1 VVKETTEVGMRGFR
15 SRGDAAA
22 DFEHWV
28 AVRYPALRRTAYLLC
43 GGDPHAADDL
53 TQTTLAKLY
62 LAWGKVRDHDR
73 IDAYVRRIMLNE
85 HRSSWRR
92 AFRHHEVPAE
102 HLPERAAP
110 SDAGLDGERDAVW
123 AFVQTLPPKQRAVI
137 VLRYYEDLSETEIA
151 AALGISPGTVKSQAS
166 RALAALRQRLPE
178 HPDINRPGGF
188 ERPEN
193 DWREA
198 R

>member
-1 VVKETTEVGMRGFR
+1 MRGVR
-15 SRGDAAA
+15 GRGDAA

-53 TQTTLAKLY
+53 TQTTLARLY

-92 AFRHHEVPAE
+92 AFRRREVTTE
-102 HLPERAAP
+102 HLPDRPAP
-110 SDAGLDGERDAVW
+110 GDAGLDGERDAVW
-123 AFVQTLPPKQRAVI
+123 VFVQTLPPKQRAVI
-137 VLRYYEDLSETEIA
+137 VLRYYEDLSEAEIA
-151 AALGISPGTVKSQAS
+151 TALGISTGTVKSQAS

-178 HPDINRPGGF
+178 HPEVTGPD
-188 ERPEN
+188 RPEN
-193 DWREA
+193 DRREA

>member
-1 VVKETTEVGMRGFR
+1 MRVVR
-15 SRGDAAA
+15 SGDDAAA

-53 TQTTLAKLY
+53 TQMTLAKLY

-73 IDAYVRRIMLNE
+73 IEAYVRRIMLNE

-92 AFRHHEVPAE
+92 ASRRHEVVME
-102 HLPERAAP
+102 LLPERAAA
-110 SDAGLDGERDAVW
+110 SQEYDGARDEVW
-123 AFVQTLPPKQRAVI
+123 ALVQTLPRKQRAVI
-137 VLRYYEDLSETEIA
+137 VLRYYEDLSEAEIA
-151 AALGISPGTVKSQAS
+151 DALGISVGTVKSQAS
-166 RALAALRQRLPE
+166 RALAKL
-178 HPDINRPGGF
+178 
-188 ERPEN
+188 
-193 DWREA
+193 REA

>member
-1 VVKETTEVGMRGFR
+1 MVKETTEVGMRGFR
-15 SRGDAAA
+15 SRGDATA

-62 LAWGKVRDHDR
+62 LSWGKVRDHDR

-102 HLPERAAP
+102 HLPDHPAP
-110 SDAGLDGERDAVW
+110 GDAGLDGERDAVW

-137 VLRYYEDLSETEIA
+137 VLRYYEDLSEIEIA

-178 HPDINRPGGF
+178 HPEID
-188 ERPEN
+188 RPEH

>member
-1 VVKETTEVGMRGFR
+1 VVKDTTEVGMRGVR
-15 SRGDAAA
+15 SGGDTAA

-53 TQTTLAKLY
+53 TQTTLARLY

-73 IDAYVRRIMLNE
+73 IEAYVRRIMLNE

-92 AFRHHEVPAE
+92 ASRRHEVVME
-102 HLPERAAP
+102 LLPERAAA
-110 SDAGLDGERDAVW
+110 SQEYDGARDEVW
-123 AFVQTLPPKQRAVI
+123 ALVQTLPPKQRAVI
-137 VLRYYEDLSETEIA
+137 VLRYYEDLSEAEIA
-151 AALGISPGTVKSQAS
+151 DALGISVGTVKSQAS
-166 RALAALRQRLPE
+166 RALAKL
-178 HPDINRPGGF
+178 
-188 ERPEN
+188 
-193 DWREA
+193 REA

>member
-1 VVKETTEVGMRGFR
+1 MRELRTT
-15 SRGDAAA
+15 GDATA

-28 AVRYPALRRTAYLLC
+28 TGRYPALRRTAYLLC

-62 LAWGKVRDHDR
+62 LAWGRVRDRDR

-85 HRSSWRR
+85 HRTSWRR
-92 AFRHHEVPAE
+92 AFRHHEVIVE
-102 HLPERAAP
+102 LLPERAAAGD
-110 SDAGLDGERDAVW
+110 SGLDGERDAVW

-137 VLRYYEDLSETEIA
+137 VLRYYEDLSEAEIA

-178 HPDINRPGGF
+178 HPDIDRPGGSD
-188 ERPEN
+188 RPEN